1 MSKAV
6 IIGGGAAGMAAAI
19 AAAGQGHEV
28 HLYEKNEKLG
38 KKVYITGKGRCNVT
52 NACDVSE
59 MMQNVVTNPRFLYS
73 SFYGFT
79 NQDMM
84 NLLEQGGCPLKVERG
99 GRVFPVSDK
108 SSDVISALAGQM
120 EDLGVKVY
128 LHKEVKDL
136 LVSDGSCKGILLSGG
151 LQVEADSV
159 IVATGGLSYPATGS
173 TGDGYRFAKEWGHR
187 VTETSPAL
195 VPFYVKEDVVQRLQG
210 LSLKN
215 IQAVVLDGKKEI
227 YREFGEML
235 FTHFGV
241 SGPVVLSASSFGA
254 RIIRKRPLTLS
265 IDLKPALSEE
275 QLDARIRRDFEEAA
289 NKQFKNALSKL
300 YPSKLIPVIIERSGI
315 SPEKKVNEI
324 TRQERMNLVEATKH
338 FTLTLTGLRGYE
350 EAIITQGGV
359 DVKEIHPATM
369 ESKKVKGLF
378 FAGEVLDL
386 DGVTGGFNLQIAWS
400 TGWAAG
406 SHIEY
411 V

>member
-173 TGDGYRFAKEWGHR
+173 TGDGYRFA
-187 VTETSPAL
+187 
-195 VPFYVKEDVVQRLQG
+195 
-210 LSLKN
+210 
-215 IQAVVLDGKKEI
+215 
-227 YREFGEML
+227 
-235 FTHFGV
+235 
-241 SGPVVLSASSFGA
+241 
-254 RIIRKRPLTLS
+254 
-265 IDLKPALSEE
+265 
-275 QLDARIRRDFEEAA
+275 
-289 NKQFKNALSKL
+289 
-300 YPSKLIPVIIERSGI
+300 
-315 SPEKKVNEI
+315 
-324 TRQERMNLVEATKH
+324 
-338 FTLTLTGLRGYE
+338 
-350 EAIITQGGV
+350 
-359 DVKEIHPATM
+359 
-369 ESKKVKGLF
+369 
-378 FAGEVLDL
+378 
-386 DGVTGGFNLQIAWS
+386 
-400 TGWAAG
+400 
-406 SHIEY
+406 
-411 V
+411 

>member
-6 IIGGGAAGMAAAI
+6 IIGGGPAGMAAAI

-300 YPSKLIPVIIERSGI
+300 YPSKLIPVMIERSGI

>member
-136 LVSDGSCKGILLSGG
+136 LGNNAQFLAWIQGQMIHLFLCFYHQCPLVSPAFDSLHLRMGLVADDDDPAALLILLHHDLMDLLYKRAGG
-151 LQVEADSV
+151 IYQ
-159 IVATGGLSYPATGS
+159 
-173 TGDGYRFAKEWGHR
+173 AK
-187 VTETSPAL
+187 A
-195 VPFYVKEDVVQRLQG
+195 
-210 LSLKN
+210 SL
-215 IQAVVLDGKKEI
+215 
-227 YREFGEML
+227 
-235 FTHFGV
+235 
-241 SGPVVLSASSFGA
+241 
-254 RIIRKRPLTLS
+254 
-265 IDLKPALSEE
+265 
-275 QLDARIRRDFEEAA
+275 
-289 NKQFKNALSKL
+289 L
-300 YPSKLIPVIIERSGI
+300 YPIIHRLAHTVGTD
-315 SPEKKVNEI
+315 NH
-324 TRQERMNLVEATKH
+324 RA
-338 FTLTLTGLRGYE
+338 
-350 EAIITQGGV
+350 
-359 DVKEIHPATM
+359 
-369 ESKKVKGLF
+369 LF
-378 FAGEVLDL
+378 YC
-386 DGVTGGFNLQIAWS
+386 I
-400 TGWAAG
+400 
-406 SHIEY
+406 
-411 V
+411 